1 MITKEQVLENIKAKM
16 VKNQKI
22 SDRTILESVESLLKF
37 ATEETTLEDF
47 VSTIY
52 PALDSVNRNHIADV
66 ANDIKAYKEANP
78 IPAPTPAPSPKPT
91 ETKTTEEKLLEQ
103 FELLSNEIKGIKNE
117 KTTES
122 NKTKFVAG
130 LKTKGVDDKF
140 INEYLSIVKI
150 DANTNVDEEIEK
162 GTTFFNTVKA
172 AGDSPTPNGGGGT
185 PKPDV
190 DFSDIVEKKK

>member
-22 SDRTILESVESLLKF
+22 SDRTILESVESLLAF

-47 VSTIY
+47 VSKVY
-52 PALDSVNRNHIADV
+52 PALDSANRNHIADV

-78 IPAPTPAPSPKPT
+78 IPAPTPAPAPKPT

-117 KTTES
+117 KTTEA
-122 NKTKFVAG
+122 NRTKFVAG
-130 LKTKGVDDKF
+130 LKTKGVDEKF

-150 DANTNVDEEIEK
+150 SADTNIDEEIEK

-172 AGDSPTPNGGGGT
+172 AGDPPTPQGGGGN

>member
-78 IPAPTPAPSPKPT
+78 IPAPTPPNPKPT
-91 ETKTTEEKLLEQ
+91 ETKTTEQILLDKLDA
-103 FELLSNEIKGIKNE
+103 LSIEISGIKNE
-117 KTTES
+117 KTTET

-150 DANTNVDEEIEK
+150 DAGTNVDEEIEK